1 MTRSHQKL
9 APDYPIFKVTI
20 LAAVP
25 TIVTPIDK
33 QRRAHL
39 LDFFDWREKS
49 GHGAYISTDFDWVPS
64 DWSKEMSQC
73 IAM

>member
-1 MTRSHQKL
+1 MLSSK
-9 APDYPIFKVTI
+9 AGPDYQIFKVTI

-39 LDFFDWREKS
+39 LDFFIGAKKS
-49 GHGAYISTDFDWVPS
+49 GRGAYISTDFDWVPS